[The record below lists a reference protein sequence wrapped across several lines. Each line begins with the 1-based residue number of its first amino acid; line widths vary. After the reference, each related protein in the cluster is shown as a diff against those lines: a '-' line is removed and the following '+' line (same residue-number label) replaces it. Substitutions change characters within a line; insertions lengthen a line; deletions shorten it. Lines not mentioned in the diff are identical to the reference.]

1 MAISNPS
8 GNYIDKITL
17 PTGTEYTIVDTGA
30 REAIDAM
37 ASYTSFLGVISSSAA
52 GAKIEDGST
61 TASVLIGST
70 TMTATTGSIVI
81 YKPSSSTSAAQEFIW
96 NGSQWSFFGDIGAK
110 DLGTLAYKS
119 SASSSSKFLTGVTV
133 TNTQTASISVSG
145 TYAKTTSVTLTKSQ
159 VTIPLSTTTTTPSN
173 TSNYWAYDPSTDL
186 SITASAPSVSSTTF
200 LTGVTGRNLISSVT
214 TAAPTTSAPTGG
226 INYTSVTA
234 HNLQLQYLV
243 SSSANAISAT
253 AGAKAV
259 TSVKAPTINTSGTV
273 RYIAPISVTVTTAVG
288 FGTTNTAITSSG
300 SQKIASITST
310 SATVT
315 VS

>member
-8 GNYIDKITL
+8 GNFIDKITL
-17 PTGTEYTIVDTGA
+17 PTGTVYTIVDTDA
-30 REAIDAM
+30 RAAIDTM

-81 YKPSSSTSAAQEFIW
+81 YKPTNSTSAAQEFIW
-96 NGSQWSFFGDIGAK
+96 DGSKWSFFGDIGAK
-110 DLGTLAYKS
+110 DLGALAYKS

-145 TYAKTTSVTLTKSQ
+145 TYAKTTSVTLTKSS
-159 VTIPLSTTTTTPSN
+159 VTVPLSTTTTAPSN
-173 TSNYWAYDPSTDL
+173 TSNYWVYNPSDNL
-186 SITASAPSVSSTTF
+186 SITASTPGSTSGLF
-200 LTGVTGRNLISSVT
+200 LTGVTGKTVVNSLT
-214 TAAPTTSAPTGG
+214 FAAPNASTPTGG
-226 INYTSVTA
+226 TNYTAVDN
-234 HNLQLQYLV
+234 HNLQLQYIIGNTT
-243 SSSANAISAT
+243 NAISAS
-253 AGAKAV
+253 
-259 TSVKAPTINTSGTV
+259 TSANALKTVSAPTINKSGTT
-273 RYIAPISVTVTTAVG
+273 RYVAPVSVTVTTAVG
-288 FGTTNTAITSSG
+288 FGTTDTSITSSG
-300 SQKIASITST
+300 NQKIASITST